1 MIFSLCYL
9 HFLDF
14 NKVLSLRYRDFSAM
28 IPRLKQSLK
37 KTYATLEASSFTNSA
52 ITKKFNVVRRKSMR
66 LLVTG
71 VILSFGLSSLVLPD
85 SSLVQAQSSASDTQI
100 NAMVEALRL
109 AAPPKSGTKNDGY
122 YSEWRVKPETLKG
135 WSKNCL
141 KKEVTPAQFDS
152 DAGLARQIVSCITRR
167 ELSKQLSATSN
178 NETAAVRGVAC
189 WWMTGNYTGCDS
201 GFTADY
207 VKKVV
212 GYYQQPGS
220 KPSSGNAK
228 PSTSSS
234 PKS

>member
-9 HFLDF
+9 YFFDF
-14 NKVLSLRYRDFSAM
+14 NKALSLRYRNFYAM

-37 KTYATLEASSFTNSA
+37 KTYPTLKVFSFTNSA
-52 ITKKFNVVRRKSMR
+52 ITEKFNVVRRKLMR
-66 LLVTG
+66 LLLSG
-71 VILSFGLSSLVLPD
+71 VLLSFGLSSLVLPE
-85 SSLVQAQSSASDTQI
+85 SSLAQAQSSASQNQI
-100 NAMVEALRL
+100 NAMVEALRQ
-109 AAPPKSGTKNDGY
+109 AAPPKSGSKDDGY

-152 DAGLARQIVSCITRR
+152 DAGLAREVVSCITRR
-167 ELSKQLSATSN
+167 ELSKQLTASGN

-189 WWMTGNYTGCDS
+189 WWMTGNYTGCNS

-207 VKKVV
+207 VKKVA
-212 GYYQQPGS
+212 GYYQKPGS
-220 KPSSGNAK
+220 KPASGTAK
-228 PSTSSS
+228 PVTSPS